1 MLQNSQEVVF
11 RLSAPKC
18 YHSTL
23 LKEKYNYDP
32 NIIIFTPTPPG
43 DNKNRKYYKENHVLN
58 QLLKWREMKN
68 KKFLYALETGFT
80 NYILWNVDRLR
91 YISLQNCLKI
101 LCKTGR
107 LDIIKLIIE
116 KKPPTKMILKPTNGP
131 KNSLQERLR

>member
-43 DNKNRKYYKENHVLN
+43 DNKNRKYYKEN
-58 QLLKWREMKN
+58 QWLKWREMKN
-68 KKFLYALETGFT
+68 KKFLYALG
-80 NYILWNVDRLR
+80 LH
-91 YISLQNCLKI
+91 ISIEKSALK
-101 LCKTGR
+101 LNFS
-107 LDIIKLIIE
+107 IIKR
-116 KKPPTKMILKPTNGP
+116 N
-131 KNSLQERLR
+131 KNNDSPNMGS